1 MTTSSISSA
10 EIVVAAFPLRAIE
23 EVVDASGAAS
33 AVEARIAGGGRP
45 RQLSA
50 RTLLVGICLALCDH
64 RPAHLTRIHEAL
76 VSLSDDD
83 RLRLGVVATWRCG
96 PHLLTYRQ
104 VERTSRLVTTALSKD
119 VPDGRPSAQLREVVD
134 SLVEASIPKRWKD
147 ASGSLAVDWSDI
159 ESHSRPPEEK
169 GGVCADSEA
178 SWGRRKS
185 DQPGVKDELFFGY
198 ELQAATMVKE
208 ECGEPMPELVRRIL
222 LTTCSVD
229 PPKAFVPVLEDMVA
243 SGTKVTDVCSD
254 SGYAHRRAEH
264 WSLPL
269 RALGAE
275 IVTDLHPNDR
285 GPRGT
290 FMGAVA
296 SNGNLYCPAAPRSLL
311 ELGPLGRQVSADET
325 AAHDVKTEELS
336 RYKLGRLSH
345 ADADGYHRVM
355 CPAVMGKLRCP
366 LREESMSLSNERPE
380 VLSPPDSPPPCCC
393 QQTLT
398 VGPEVHAK
406 TAQKHAYPSKEH
418 RRSYARRT
426 AVERTFSTVKDPATN
441 DVRRGWCRMTGIAPV
456 MLMLACVF
464 VVRNDRV
471 IRAFEER
478 QADGA
483 RRIAKG
489 LAPKTRKRR
498 RKTIGD
504 LLALEA
510 KVPPAAC

>member
-1 MTTSSISSA
+1 MGGASS
-10 EIVVAAFPLRAIE
+10 LREIE
-23 EVVDASGAAS
+23 EVIDASGAAT
-33 AVEARIAGGGRP
+33 ALETRIAGGGRP
-45 RQLSA
+45 RQLSV

-64 RPAHLTRIHEAL
+64 RPAHLTRVHDAL
-76 VSLSDDD
+76 IALSDHD
-83 RLRLGVVATWRCG
+83 RLRLGVSVTWRCG

-104 VERTSRLVTTALSKD
+104 VERTFRLVITVLLKD
-119 VPDGRPSAQLREVVD
+119 VPDGSPSAQLRVVID
-134 SLVEASIPKRWKD
+134 SLIEAAIPKRWKD
-147 ASGSLAVDWSDI
+147 ASSSLAVDWSDI
-159 ESHSRPPEEK
+159 ESHSRPPDQK
-169 GGVCADSEA
+169 GGRCADAEA

-208 ECGEPMPELVRRIL
+208 EGGEPVPELVRRML
-222 LTTCSVD
+222 LTTCSLD

-243 SGTKVTDVCSD
+243 SGTKLTDVCSD
-254 SGYAHRRAEH
+254 SGYAHRRAEN

-311 ELGPLGRQVSADET
+311 ELGPLGRQALADEV
-325 AAHDVKTEELS
+325 AAHDAKTEELS
-336 RYKLGRLSH
+336 RYKLGRLSRD
-345 ADADGYHRVM
+345 DADGYHRVM

-366 LREESMSLSNERPE
+366 LRQESMSLSNERPE
-380 VLSPPDSPPPCCC
+380 VLSPPDNPPPCCC
-393 QQTLT
+393 QQTIT
-398 VGPEVHAK
+398 VGPQVHAK
-406 TAQKHAYPSKEH
+406 TAQKHDYPSKEH

-441 DVRRGWCRMTGIAPV
+441 DITRGWCRMTGIAPV

-464 VVRNDRV
+464 VVRNDRT
-471 IRAFEER
+471 IRAFDER
-478 QADGA
+478 QADDA
-483 RRIAKG
+483 RRIANG
-489 LAPKTRKRR
+489 LPKKTRKRR

-504 LLALEA
+504 LLA
-510 KVPPAAC
+510 PATKARAGDC